1 MVEERVKDWVVE
13 QKVHKKFGTLPR
25 NILYYRDGVSDS
37 QYVQVKHNELPLIEK
52 AFNTA
57 KTALINEGHIEAS
70 SANKNATVKI
80 TAVVVAKRH
89 HVRFYPTNTRG
100 KDFYANNHPGTCV
113 DSVVTSP
120 YFTDFYLQSH
130 AAIKGT
136 AKPAHYFLLRND
148 MSLSIQALR
157 ELTNN
162 LCFTYVRSTVPVSYA
177 APAYYADRLCDRGRL
192 YLREFF
198 TKPHTKEGMGRQ
210 GKLEQLKRKEEQRRK
225 DARLRNW
232 GQEWEGMGKKR
243 RLKSQE
249 EVEREN
255 KDRAEVAHAIDKW
268 VMDEARE
275 AFYLHGVG
283 RNPWHGKISKTMFW
297 M

>member
-1 MVEERVKDWVVE
+1 
-13 QKVHKKFGTLPR
+13 
-25 NILYYRDGVSDS
+25 
-37 QYVQVKHNELPLIEK
+37 
-52 AFNTA
+52 
-57 KTALINEGHIEAS
+57 
-70 SANKNATVKI
+70 
-80 TAVVVAKRH
+80 
-89 HVRFYPTNTRG
+89 
-100 KDFYANNHPGTCV
+100 
-113 DSVVTSP
+113 
-120 YFTDFYLQSH
+120 
-130 AAIKGT
+130 
-136 AKPAHYFLLRND
+136 

-210 GKLEQLKRKEEQRRK
+210 DKLEQLKRKEEQRRK

-283 RNPWHGKISKTMFW
+283 KNPWHGKISKTMFW